1 MKKKEVLKLSL
12 AEAQVKLDSLYAEH
26 LEFRFR
32 KALGNAKVTPIYGRV
47 LRRNIARLKTI
58 LGEYERGVRK

>member
-12 AEAQVKLDSLYAEH
+12 SDAQGKLDSLYAEH

-32 KALGNAKVTPIYGRV
+32 RALGNAKVTPIHGRS

-58 LGEYERGVRK
+58 IGEYERGVRK